1 MKLRN
6 KVIVLPTIIMLTIFI
21 VGMASVELYLK
32 KELTKNLTERLQNL
46 SFLTLTAIELI
57 PKNNQA
63 TALQNPIFDQLA
75 DRIGEANN
83 VRVSI
88 FSKDGVMLGD
98 SQLSLSAVNK
108 IENHSNRPEIINA
121 LSQGKSS
128 IIRYSNTLQENM
140 IYFSSYDKQSGY
152 IARVALNSN
161 VYHTTIINLR
171 WGFIVIILMTIAVMI
186 IFGLLSIKSVHYK
199 HNVLQKKQEKSH

>member
-21 VGMASVELYLK
+21 VGMASVALYLK

-75 DRIGEANN
+75 DR
-83 VRVSI
+83 R
-88 FSKDGVMLGD
+88 
-98 SQLSLSAVNK
+98 
-108 IENHSNRPEIINA
+108 
-121 LSQGKSS
+121 
-128 IIRYSNTLQENM
+128 
-140 IYFSSYDKQSGY
+140 
-152 IARVALNSN
+152 
-161 VYHTTIINLR
+161 
-171 WGFIVIILMTIAVMI
+171 
-186 IFGLLSIKSVHYK
+186 
-199 HNVLQKKQEKSH
+199 